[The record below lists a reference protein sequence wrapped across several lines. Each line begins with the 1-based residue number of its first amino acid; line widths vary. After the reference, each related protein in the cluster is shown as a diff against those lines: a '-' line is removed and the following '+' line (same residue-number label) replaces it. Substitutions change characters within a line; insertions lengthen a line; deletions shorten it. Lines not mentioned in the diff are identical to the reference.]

1 VVAGACRAVA
11 LVVGWLAAFGR
22 GSATGRRQVGDY
34 NPAAVANLLLIVV
47 DCLRAD
53 ALARGRGAWPRISQL
68 AARSARFTACYST
81 CPTTTPA
88 VTAILTGRYP
98 SAHGVRGLRGTQLSE
113 SIPTAAEQLTR
124 GGMVSW
130 CSATGPLLDTVGTFR
145 GFSDVEYRDVPR
157 RSVHS
162 PWGKESVARLTQLA
176 AADAP
181 FFALVHLW
189 DAHTPRSY
197 PARFESRSHGRS
209 AYERSIAG
217 MDEWIGAAVDASGPE
232 TIVVVTGDHGENV
245 TFEPRT
251 LRDQAAWRRINRR
264 LPIARWAE
272 ATVDHGVRSHSK
284 RALRWAPR
292 YFWNH
297 GQTLE
302 EALVRVPLIVA
313 GAGIV
318 PGSRR
323 TPVSHVDL
331 APTLVDLAGGPHP
344 DTGWQGQSLA
354 ASLRDGGEPPAR
366 PVAMEI
372 AVDPSIPAIRQ
383 QAVRDGRHKLI
394 TSFDDERVADALYDL
409 EADPGERHNLS
420 LTEPDV
426 ANRLRETLREL
437 VAERAEAVAMAAD
450 DDEEIAERLR
460 ELGYL

>member
-1 VVAGACRAVA
+1 
-11 LVVGWLAAFGR
+11 
-22 GSATGRRQVGDY
+22 
-34 NPAAVANLLLIVV
+34 VANLLLIVV

-98 SAHGVRGLRGTQLSE
+98 SGHGVQGLRGTQLSE
-113 SIPTAAEQLTR
+113 SIPTAAEQLAR
-124 GGMVSW
+124 GGVATW

-145 GFSDVEYRDVPR
+145 GFANVEYRDVPR

-162 PWGKESVARLTQLA
+162 PFGKESVDHLA
-176 AADAP
+176 ELASAGTP

-189 DAHTPRSY
+189 DAHTPRTY
-197 PARFESRSHGRS
+197 PARFEDRSHGRN

-217 MDEWIGAAVDASGPE
+217 MDEWIGAAVDAAGPD
-232 TIVVVTGDHGENV
+232 TVVVLTGDHGENV
-245 TFEPRT
+245 TFEPRS
-251 LRDQAAWRRINRR
+251 LRDQAVWRRINRR

-302 EALVRVPLIVA
+302 ESLVRVPLVVS
-313 GAGIV
+313 GPGIT

-331 APTLVDLAGGPHP
+331 APTLVDLAGAPHP
-344 DTGWQGQSLA
+344 VAGWQGVSLA
-354 ASLRDGGEPPAR
+354 ASLREGSEPPAH

-372 AVDPSIPAIRQ
+372 AVAPSIPAIRQ

-394 TSFDDERVADALYDL
+394 TSFDDERVTDALYDL
-409 EADPGERHNLS
+409 EADPGERRNLI
-420 LTEPDV
+420 LADPALAD
-426 ANRLRETLREL
+426 RLRETLREL